1 MSCAHF
7 YFTHRRDIMEGL
19 QPIYRRVAGID
30 VHRMLHVVTVVI
42 EHPDGSIEQIS
53 KEFGGFKRDCRAL
66 AAWLVEWNVEL
77 VVMESTGIYWKSIY
91 AHIERAGIQAWVVNA
106 HFIKHVPGRKTD
118 MNDSQWLAVLARF
131 GLVRGSFI
139 PPQDL
144 RELRLLSRYRRKL
157 NAMRAS
163 EVNRLHKILDDG
175 GIKLGGVVSDI
186 NGVSARAMVAGLIN
200 GVGIEQL
207 LDMARGALKGK
218 REDLQAALDGDL
230 TLRHMFVLKHLH
242 EHIDTLQRELAELDA
257 YILGAMTPY
266 QWAHRLLQ
274 TIPGIDQIASALILI
289 EIGDDM
295 TRFGCADRLAAWAAL
310 CPGNNESAGKRKS
323 GRTRKGNGVIR
334 YILCE
339 CANAARMTKSS
350 LAAKYKSLM
359 VRKTHKKSIV
369 SIAHKMIRLIYVLLS
384 RKEAYLDPQVDYNAM
399 SARKNAPRWIKQ
411 LKLIGKWPD
420 NKSAP
425 ASA

>member
-1 MSCAHF
+1 
-7 YFTHRRDIMEGL
+7 MEGL
-19 QPIYRRVAGID
+19 QPIYRRVAGVD
-30 VHRMLHVVTVVI
+30 VHRLLPVVTAVI
-42 EHPDGSIEQIS
+42 EHPDGTIEQTS
-53 KEFGGFKRDCRAL
+53 RHFGGFKRDCRAL
-66 AAWLVEWNVEL
+66 AAWLVELGVEL
-77 VVMESTGIYWKSIY
+77 VVLESTGIYWKSVY
-91 AHIERAGIQAWVVNA
+91 TYLERAGINAWVVNA
-106 HFIKHVPGRKTD
+106 HFVKHVPGRKTD
-118 MNDSQWLAVLARF
+118 MSDSQWLAVLARF

-157 NAMRAS
+157 GAMCAS
-163 EVNRLHKILDDG
+163 QVNRLHKILDDG

-186 NGVSARAMVAGLIN
+186 NGVSARAMVAGLIE
-200 GVGIEQL
+200 GVGIDQL
-207 LDMARGALKGK
+207 QGMARGVLKRK
-218 REDLQAALDGDL
+218 RDDLAAALDGDL
-230 TLRHMFVLKHLH
+230 TARHLFVLKHLH
-242 EHIDTLQRELAELDA
+242 AHIGTLERELAELDA

-323 GRTRKGNGVIR
+323 GRPRKGNGIIR
-334 YILCE
+334 YLLCE

-359 VRKTHKKSIV
+359 VRKTHKKAIV
-369 SIAHKMIRLIYVLLS
+369 ALAHKMIRLIYLLLT
-384 RKEAYLDPQVDYNAM
+384 RKQAYLDPQVDYAAM
-399 SARKNAPRWIKQ
+399 SARKNAPRWIRQ
-411 LKLIGKWPD
+411 LKLIGQWPD
-420 NKSAP
+420 NKPAPTSA
-425 ASA
+425 

>member
-1 MSCAHF
+1 
-7 YFTHRRDIMEGL
+7 MEGL

-323 GRTRKGNGVIR
+323 GRTRKGNGIIR

-384 RKEAYLDPQVDYNAM
+384 RKEAYHDPKIDYNAM